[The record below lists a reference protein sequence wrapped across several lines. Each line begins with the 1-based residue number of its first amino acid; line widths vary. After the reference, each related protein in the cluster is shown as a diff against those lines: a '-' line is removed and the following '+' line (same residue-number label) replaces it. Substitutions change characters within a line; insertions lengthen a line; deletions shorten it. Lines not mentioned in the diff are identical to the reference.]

1 MHVDEF
7 SRLKSLLQ
15 EYRVCVLASGM
26 LTANVPQTLY
36 ESSVIQPRRIRI
48 YLIPA
53 RPHDDGSLGSSCER
67 PMQPIQETKTMYS
80 KKSPYYDGKGFLRTP
95 DSPFYD
101 GKGILRTSDSPY
113 YDFKGFLRF
122 GKSMFYDK
130 DGMLRSPGGLF
141 KDGKGFFRW

>member
-1 MHVDEF
+1 MKLL
-7 SRLKSLLQ
+7 RLLARQRIQLVEISVAGVQ
-15 EYRVCVLASGM
+15 GARAMASGT
-26 LTANVPQTLY
+26 LAVNASQTLY
-36 ESSVIQPRRIRI
+36 
-48 YLIPA
+48 
-53 RPHDDGSLGSSCER
+53 D
-67 PMQPIQETKTMYS
+67 S

-122 GKSMFYDK
+122 DKSMFYDK